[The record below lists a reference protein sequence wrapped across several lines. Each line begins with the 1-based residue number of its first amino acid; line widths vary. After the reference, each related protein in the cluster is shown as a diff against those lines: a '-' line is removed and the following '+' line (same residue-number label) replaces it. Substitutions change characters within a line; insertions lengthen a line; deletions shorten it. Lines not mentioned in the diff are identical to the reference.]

1 MAAFLSAGNKTI
13 LDAAVALSEQSPIDR
28 PPHDTL
34 VHKLSLMHTALGY
47 TSQIA
52 FKEAMRDRPIHTLVK
67 AIQYLNAHA

>member
-13 LDAAVALSEQSPIDR
+13 LDAVVSLSEQSPIDR
-28 PPHDTL
+28 PAHEKV
-34 VHKLSLMHTALGY
+34 VHELSRMHTALGY

-52 FKEAMRDRPIHTLVK
+52 FQEAMRDRPVHTLIK